1 MKKFEKLI
9 PVAAAVL
16 MAASAGSV
24 EAQAADEFDTTADT
38 KPAAPAQDEQKETGD
53 RSPEI
58 GAVVPTPDPE
68 NLGQDQL
75 LVNPDTDEAGN
86 VTVDGTLDVTTTPG
100 EPTTSEETNPD
111 GSTTTT
117 VTETSKE
124 EIEGEIEGE
133 PVEPS
138 DEEKEEI
145 KGDIEEEL
153 EDSKTESEDGK
164 NDYDWGRFEESIK
177 DKYEDAIVT
186 EGEDTDGNKTHTVKF
201 ETTSE
206 EDRPLTDSELAVVLG
221 VDPDKLT
228 KNEDGSYTYTNA
240 SGATVT
246 VSVKD
251 ESTETTTT
259 KWTVTITEKTETMNG
274 STGDV
279 EIDSGIKD
287 TTDTPIVADESVK
300 NILKEAEAAEEG
312 AVKTNES
319 GQIVEYKK
327 GNDTYTFRY
336 ETKTETI
343 AVEKLSDDVL
353 KALGLTMTDGKIF
366 DAEGH
371 VLTFDESAKTLTK
384 TTTTVT
390 MSKSTYTPPR
400 QEAIEAE
407 QEKVEQ
413 EAKKQAVIDALE
425 KAISKGKPGNLDKDK
440 LSAAVDAAEKKAI
453 FGMWLWTKSCTQLR
467 LRSKPLLPAAEKPL
481 KSWTR
486 MLR

>member
-390 MSKSTYTPPR
+390 MSKSTYTPPTDKEIADK
-400 QEAIEAE
+400 QEE
-407 QEKVEQ
+407 VND